1 MVEIDKLFIGKE
13 KYATKG
19 IVKSLPLEIQLFLWS
34 CIDERLVK
42 GDKLD
47 YLQVFKLQNIY
58 DSDKGLKVTIV
69 IHSQE
74 IPVYEYTYYLRDG
87 SSPMEGTIFV
97 IDDGSVVTMLW
108 ADEY

>member
-1 MVEIDKLFIGKE
+1 MENLFIGKE

-19 IVKSLPLEIQLFLWS
+19 IVQSLPLEIQLFLWS

-58 DSDKGLKVTIV
+58 DPDMGLKVTKV
-69 IHSQE
+69 MHSQE
-74 IPVYEYTYYLRDG
+74 IPEYEYTYYLRDG
-87 SSPMEGTIFV
+87 SFSVEGTIFV